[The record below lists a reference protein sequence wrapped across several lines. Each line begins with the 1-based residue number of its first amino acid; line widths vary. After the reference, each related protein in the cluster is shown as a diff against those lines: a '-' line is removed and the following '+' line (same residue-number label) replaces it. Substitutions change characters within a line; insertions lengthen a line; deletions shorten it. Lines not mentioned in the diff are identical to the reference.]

1 MIIIIFTE
9 DFFMSAIRSFFSS
22 LPKLSDFAVT
32 VLKIGIALCCGY
44 IIIAAAM
51 HLLSF
56 VPDYYITARFLF
68 PAAIENGAGCL
79 LSSVIAALICDV
91 AIKRKEK

>member
-1 MIIIIFTE
+1 
-9 DFFMSAIRSFFSS
+9 MSAIRSFFSS
-22 LPKLSDFAVT
+22 LPKLSDFAAA

-56 VPDYYITARFLF
+56 VPDYYITARILL
-68 PAAIENGAGCL
+68 PAALENGFGCL
-79 LSSVIAALICDV
+79 LSSVISALICDV
-91 AIKRKEK
+91 AIKRTQL